1 MTLNNHGS
9 NIDVVHKYNHVEL
22 KGWVNQLKYIN
33 REIENLLSLC
43 KHCLVNK
50 AIPEETLELFSERK
64 KLNNELYKTVL
75 SYSNTYVNVA
85 ECDDIQCDMAYL
97 GEYDRLRES
106 YHKNLE
112 AYQKLKD
119 KFFDEVL
126 LKE

>member
-9 NIDVVHKYNHVEL
+9 DIDVVHKYNHVEL
-22 KGWVNQLKYIN
+22 KGWVDQLQYIN
-33 REIENLLSLC
+33 KEVENLLSL
-43 KHCLVNK
+43 HEYSLVNK
-50 AIPEETLELFSERK
+50 TISKEILELFSKRK
-64 KLNNELYKTVL
+64 KVNNELYKTVL

-97 GEYDRLRES
+97 EEYDRLREN
-106 YHKNLE
+106 YQNNLE

>member
-1 MTLNNHGS
+1 MTHNNHGS
-9 NIDVVHKYNHVEL
+9 DIDVVHKYNHVEL
-22 KGWVNQLKYIN
+22 KGWVDQLWYIN
-33 REIENLLSLC
+33 KEIENLLNLYEYSI
-43 KHCLVNK
+43 VNK
-50 AIPEETLELFSERK
+50 TISKETLKLFSERK
-64 KLNNELYKTVL
+64 KVNNELYKTVL
-75 SYSNTYVNVA
+75 SYSNTYANVA

-119 KFFDEVL
+119 RFFEEAL